1 MRLRASAA
9 IVCAGLAMI
18 AAGCGDQSKQRSS
31 STGAPAATSTTTA
44 ASAGAQ
50 TSTSTSSSS
59 GGSGGGSPQTAGS
72 LGFPRLATR
81 NTTRVA
87 GSNAVADA
95 AGVALAVFP
104 SAAPGTHP
112 AVVTVAPTDDWQ
124 AALASSVLMAPPI
137 HAPVLLSGP
146 GSEPAATADAL
157 KLLAPTGSGSLSGAQ
172 VVLVGDVPKP
182 SGLRAATIGGSD
194 PYSVAAGID
203 RFVTAADG
211 GHASPDVVIASSSDP
226 AYAMPAAGWAAE
238 SGDPILFVT
247 PKSIPKPTIQALQ
260 SHQKPKIYV
269 LGPPSVVSNS
279 VLKQLGHYGTVKRI
293 SGTDPAS
300 NSVAFAVY
308 RDPPCK
314 FGQACVHVPGSFGWA
329 MRGPGHGYTLL
340 NASQPLTAAASAAL
354 SGSADYGPQL
364 VVDDGSTLSK
374 PVLNFFLNYATPGYT
389 QEGPTAA
396 VYDHAWIIGD
406 EHALS
411 VAAQAEVDELM
422 QVIPTSTSK

>member
-9 IVCAGLAMI
+9 IVCAGLAI
-18 AAGCGDQSKQRSS
+18 IVAGCGAQSKQHSS
-31 STGAPAATSTTTA
+31 STATPAGSSITSA

-50 TSTSTSSSS
+50 TSTSSSTSSGRSR
-59 GGSGGGSPQTAGS
+59 GGSGQTASS

-146 GSEPAATADAL
+146 SSEPAATANAL
-157 KLLAPTGSGSLSGAQ
+157 KLLAPTGSGSVSGAQ

-182 SGLRAATIGGSD
+182 PGLRAATIGGSD

-211 GHASPDVVIASSSDP
+211 GKASPDVVIASSSDP

-260 SHQKPKIYV
+260 AHQKPKIYV

-279 VLKQLGHYGTVKRI
+279 VLKQLGRYGTAKRI

-406 EHALS
+406 ERALS

-422 QVIPTSTSK
+422 QVIPTSSSR